1 MKGNFW
7 DTKATI
13 KLNDANV
20 VAMIDR
26 QVWSARAII
35 GGAQNYCV
43 TIAPNVDM
51 ALVVAMCIC
60 LDEVNRQ

>member
-13 KLNDANV
+13 KLDDANV

-26 QVWSARAII
+26 QVWSARSMI
-35 GGAQNYCV
+35 GGAQDYSV
-43 TIAPNVDM
+43 TIAPNVDI